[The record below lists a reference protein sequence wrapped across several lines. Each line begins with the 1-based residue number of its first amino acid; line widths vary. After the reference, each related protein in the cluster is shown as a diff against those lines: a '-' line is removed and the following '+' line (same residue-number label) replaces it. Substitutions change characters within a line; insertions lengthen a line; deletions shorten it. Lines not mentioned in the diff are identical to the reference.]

1 MTWIKNHK
9 INKPQ
14 WFAIILIITALSIWI
29 HSLIELK
36 SNEIMLTNQNLSME
50 EIWRYEGALQ
60 WWKNT
65 YETTIIPI
73 TSMLLILG
81 AATLLRQKLLS
92 TFTKEDIL
100 NKFEETLKKACQI
113 DQD

>member
-9 INKPQ
+9 ITQSQ
-14 WFAIILIITALSIWI
+14 WFALILIITALSIWI
-29 HSLIELK
+29 YSLIELK
-36 SNEIMLTNQNLSME
+36 SNEIMLTTQNLSID

-65 YETTIIPI
+65 YQTTIIPI
-73 TSMLLILG
+73 TTILSISGVAMLLHQKIL
-81 AATLLRQKLLS
+81 S
-92 TFTKEDIL
+92 PFTKEHTL
-100 NKFEETLKKACQI
+100 NKFEETLKKACKI

>member
-9 INKPQ
+9 ITRSQ
-14 WFAIILIITALSIWI
+14 WLALILAITALSIWI
-29 HSLIELK
+29 YSLIELK
-36 SNEIMLTNQNLSME
+36 SNEIMLTNQNLNIE

-65 YETTIIPI
+65 YVTTIIPI
-73 TSMLLILG
+73 TAILSILS
-81 AATLLRQKLLS
+81 AATLLHQKILS
-92 TFTKEDIL
+92 PFTKEPIL
-100 NKFEETLKKACQI
+100 NKFEETLKKACKI